1 MLAVGLRIEVY
12 SVGNQTNSSPN
23 EATAQMTSQHQRR
36 NNNEAQR
43 WDSLPGPVCQQPDK
57 NGPRGCAMQQLAGHQ
72 RKPMGAFKNKP
83 NTRVLLEAGVRLD
96 QPDMIPA

>member
-1 MLAVGLRIEVY
+1 MLAVGLRIGVQRRQ
-12 SVGNQTNSSPN
+12 SVQPVTKRSNSP
-23 EATAQMTSQHQRR
+23 MTSQQRR

-57 NGPRGCAMQQLAGHQ
+57 DGPRACAMQQLAGHQ

-83 NTRVLLEAGVRLD
+83 NARVLLEAGVRLD